1 MTYQSSKGS
10 QKNREM
16 VITDDWDLDAALQQY
31 RHSLKITIQT
41 YRQEDSTGKY
51 RERASVSLHWLVA
64 ADFVLAAV
72 KVMR

>member
-1 MTYQSSKGS
+1 
-10 QKNREM
+10 M

-51 RERASVSLHWLVA
+51 RELLPV
-64 ADFVLAAV
+64 
-72 KVMR
+72 